1 MRAPP
6 PRPIYFGLTTLVLTV
21 AFLPLLYAY
30 TWLQRHQR
38 AQR

>member
-6 PRPIYFGLTTLVLTV
+6 PRPISFGLTTLVLTV

-30 TWLQRHQR
+30 SWLQRCRR
-38 AQR
+38 AAP